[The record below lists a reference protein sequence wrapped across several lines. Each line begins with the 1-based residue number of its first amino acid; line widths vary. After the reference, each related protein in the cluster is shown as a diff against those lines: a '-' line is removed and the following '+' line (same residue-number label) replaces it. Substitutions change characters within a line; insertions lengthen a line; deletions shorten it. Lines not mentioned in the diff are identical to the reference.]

1 VLSTDLK
8 CYYASINRLML
19 LDQLAVRIKARRAL
33 KIPSAISGEQHSEAA
48 RLRER
53 PTGRGSASEVS
64 GRES

>member
-19 LDQLAVRIKARRAL
+19 LDQLAVRIEDRRAL
-33 KIPSAISGEQHSEAA
+33 KIPSAISGEQPSEAA
-48 RLRER
+48 RLGER

-64 GRES
+64 GRGS